1 MNVCFETFGC
11 RLNRAE
17 ALDREAECIARG
29 WKIVENHADADV
41 FIVRGCSVTERA
53 QRDSERLIGHLKR
66 KYPLKKII
74 VEGCIK
80 SDETLF
86 SRKSPLNAKIKD
98 ETQIPVPTRTA
109 RAYLKVQD
117 GCSGNCTFCIV
128 PQFRGKSR
136 SVPFN
141 QAIDKAK
148 RFIEAGYREI
158 VVTGCNLSLYADDG
172 KKLPELLDALSTLD
186 SPDGVG
192 KCRIR
197 IGSLSP
203 GDCADA
209 VVSLMAERTSL
220 CRYLHIPVQSG
231 SAKILVAMGRRYT
244 VNDVEKLALKAQ
256 ELMPNIALGCDLIT
270 GFPGE
275 TEMDFLATKG
285 LLQRIAFSNAHI
297 FPFSKRP
304 GTVAAALPDSVP
316 NNVRRARAHLLADIS
331 LANRLKFA
339 QKFIGK
345 LVEIVV
351 EDPDHCAGWTSEYLP
366 CKANGFAFRKSVAK
380 ILVTRAH
387 RNASLEGL
395 LRR

>member
-29 WKIVENHADADV
+29 WKVVESHADADV

-53 QRDSERLIGHLKR
+53 QRDSERLIAHLKR

-80 SDETLF
+80 TQESLF
-86 SRKSPLNAKIKD
+86 SSKSPLNTKFKD
-98 ETQIPVPTRTA
+98 SSHIPVPTRTA

-117 GCSGNCTFCIV
+117 GCSCNCTFCIV

-136 SVPFN
+136 SVPFV
-141 QAIDKAK
+141 QLIDKAK
-148 RFIEAGYREI
+148 RFIEAGYHEI

-172 KKLPELLDALSTLD
+172 KKLPELLDSLSSLD
-186 SPDGVG
+186 CPNGPG
-192 KCRIR
+192 GCRIR

-209 VVSLMAERTSL
+209 VVSLMADRASI
-220 CRYLHIPVQSG
+220 CRFLHIPVQSG
-231 SAKILVAMGRRYT
+231 SAMILSSMGRRYT
-244 VNDVEKLALKAQ
+244 VKDVESLAAKAQ
-256 ELMPNIALGCDLIT
+256 ELMPTIALGCDLMT

-275 TEMDFLATKG
+275 TEMDFFATQG
-285 LLQRIAFSNAHI
+285 LLKRIAFSNAHI

-304 GTVAAALPDSVP
+304 GTVAAGLPDTIPKEVSH
-316 NNVRRARAHLLADIS
+316 ARAHKLADI
-331 LANRLKFA
+331 AFDNRYKFA
-339 QKFIGK
+339 KKFLGK
-345 LVEIVV
+345 MVEIVV
-351 EDPDHCAGWTSEYLP
+351 ENPDDCAGWTSEYLP
-366 CKANGFAFRKSVAK
+366 CRANGFAFRKSVAK
-380 ILVTRAH
+380 VLVTRVH
-387 RNASLEGL
+387 HDASLEGL
-395 LRR
+395 FRR